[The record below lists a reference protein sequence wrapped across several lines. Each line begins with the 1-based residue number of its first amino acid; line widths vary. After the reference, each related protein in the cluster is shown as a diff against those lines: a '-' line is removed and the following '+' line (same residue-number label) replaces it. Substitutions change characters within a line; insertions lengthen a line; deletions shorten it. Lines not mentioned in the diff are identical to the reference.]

1 LNRLVRG
8 ANPDTEEEG
17 MAKFPIVVVKEKRS
31 SVGAQQT
38 DGGTLSVHI
47 AWYDRASKEVQ
58 HLELDTHLRDAL
70 MDTALVQG
78 APVRAV
84 GGAYRIELGDED
96 IPSEEYDVTTA
107 D

>member
-1 LNRLVRG
+1 MNTIVGG

-17 MAKFPIVVVKEKRS
+17 MAMFPIVVVKEKRS

-38 DGGTLSVHI
+38 EGGSLSVRI

-70 MDTALVQG
+70 MDTARVQG
-78 APVRAV
+78 AAVRAV
-84 GGAYRIELGDED
+84 DGAYLIELGNED
-96 IPSEEYDVTTA
+96 IPSAEYDLTPA